1 MASPQPKGLLTAW
14 MNIPPDYEEEFN
26 RWYNTEHLQER
37 ISIPGFLTARRYLS
51 LEGKPKY
58 FALYELEEPGVLSR
72 ESYQK
77 VLQNPTPWSQKTMAL
92 FQDFVRNIYEEIF
105 SYGPSSREGAPYV
118 LTVRVDVSPEKEDEF
133 NAWYNEDHIPAL
145 VKVEGVRSAKR
156 YRAVEGT
163 PKYLAVYELESPEIP
178 KSEAWAKARDF
189 GRTSL
194 IWPYLQNLQRNVGKL
209 LFQLYK

>member
-1 MASPQPKGLLTAW
+1 MAPSQPKGLLTAW

-37 ISIPGFLTARRYLS
+37 IRIPGFLTARRYLS

-72 ESYQK
+72 EPYQK
-77 VLQNPTPWSQKTMAL
+77 VLQNPTPWSQRTMAL

-105 SYGPSSREGAPYV
+105 SYGPSSREGSPYV

-163 PKYLAVYELESPEIP
+163 PKYLAIYELENPKIPCFSPGL
-178 KSEAWAKARDF
+178 AFWDF
-189 GRTSL
+189 GIL
-194 IWPYLQNLQRNVGKL
+194 
-209 LFQLYK
+209 